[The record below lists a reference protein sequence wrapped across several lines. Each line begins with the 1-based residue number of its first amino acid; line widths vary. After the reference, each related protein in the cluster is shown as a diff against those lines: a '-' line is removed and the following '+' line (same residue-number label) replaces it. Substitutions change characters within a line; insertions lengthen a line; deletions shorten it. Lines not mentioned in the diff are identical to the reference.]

1 MLCRK
6 KKKTIKKKHTAHL
19 HIYTFCF
26 SSGARWWSGPLV
38 VLVEGVPLQLRTVG
52 GRSAVRVDHRVEE
65 LFVTRTRAPGVHAQA
80 GISGIR
86 PHIDRTRLAG

>member
-1 MLCRK
+1 M
-6 KKKTIKKKHTAHL
+6 
-19 HIYTFCF
+19 
-26 SSGARWWSGPLV
+26 

-65 LFVTRTRAPGVHAQA
+65 VFVTRTRAPGVHAQA

-86 PHIDRTRLAG
+86 PHIDRTRLAGR